1 MNTNDN
7 ITALLHGELTDDTQ
21 LGELMHLLAVSP
33 EKRKNLLE
41 QIRLSRQL
49 LRSGT
54 TLPTPN
60 TGVEGIWNQVM
71 APNISPTP
79 NVLNGGATVAAGVN
93 STSTSA
99 SITATRERTKRRY
112 LPLLLTLLFGIGGGL
127 LLGWNLSSSND
138 KLNGDTSLMA
148 SSTMEPSPTTSAHSL
163 SPTALSTS
171 SEHIVKENVKVQ
183 EREGESLLNSKKS
196 LSRLEQKISTLQEVL
211 RQEQLRTSTLQEE
224 NAILRSELATLE
236 AQKSANDSFSV
247 QLPSYPTPDRVET
260 RTTLPASELRD
271 GLAQT
276 LAAVPRMPD
285 TTPEE
290 KQNLVRVEARQF
302 FRTSLPNVQGL
313 DGSGS
318 LVLDRE
324 VGVSIR
330 LDDFGLPSRVGIAA
344 GQTIFSQVFHT
355 NTGGALNDTIIEQ
368 SPTLFYGRAYIA
380 PHLFGTEKVISSAE
394 IGGGG
399 TELGPIG
406 TIGLGVEYSLSN
418 RVTLG
423 GGVTSWLLWTSFK
436 NQLHTSTNLT
446 GHIGI
451 YVNP

>member
-1 MNTNDN
+1 MNTNDK

-54 TLPTPN
+54 ALPTPSA
-60 TGVEGIWNQVM
+60 GVEGIWNQVM
-71 APNISPTP
+71 VPDISPTQ
-79 NVLNGGATVAAGVN
+79 NVVSGGAAIGTGVD
-93 STSTSA
+93 SATASA
-99 SITATRERTKRRY
+99 SITGRSEETKRRY
-112 LPLLLTLLFGIGGGL
+112 LPLILTLLLGIGGGM
-127 LLGWNLSSSND
+127 LLGWNFSSSNNS
-138 KLNGDTSLMA
+138 LNGN
-148 SSTMEPSPTTSAHSL
+148 SSSMVSTTTERSPTTSSHSI
-163 SPTALSTS
+163 SSTEQLPS
-171 SEHIVKENVKVQ
+171 SKQIVKEGVLVK
-183 EREGESLLNSKKS
+183 ESEGEPVPNSQKS

-211 RQEQLRTSTLQEE
+211 SREQSRASALEEE
-224 NAILRSELATLE
+224 NVMLRSEIAALEMKKNASDSSPVESLPYLPSNMLE
-236 AQKSANDSFSV
+236 AK
-247 QLPSYPTPDRVET
+247 
-260 RTTLPASELRD
+260 TTLPAIELRD

-276 LAAVPRMPD
+276 LIAVPRMPD

-290 KQNLVRVEARQF
+290 KENLVRVEARQF

-324 VGVSIR
+324 VGASLK
-330 LDDFGLPSRVGIAA
+330 LDDFGLPSRVGVAA

-355 NTGGALNDTIIEQ
+355 NTGGAVTDTIIEQ
-368 SPTLFYGRAYIA
+368 SPALFYGRAYLA
-380 PHLFGTEKVISSAE
+380 PRLFGTEKIVGSAE

-399 TELGPIG
+399 TELGPLG
-406 TIGLGVEYSLSN
+406 TIGLGVEYNLSK

-451 YVNP
+451 YVSP